1 MRFVSPRP
9 FRPWTPDQGQLLPQ
23 YVRELLGPDHLAC
36 FFVDLAGVLDF
47 SAVLESYTSDRGYPA
62 YHPVMMTLL
71 LMYAYAE
78 GVTSSRKLARRC
90 RTDLG
95 FRFVSGGAEPDH
107 DTICA
112 FRVRHLAAFGH
123 LFAETLRVAS
133 EMKLKK
139 LGHISVDGSKFRAN
153 ASKHKAMSYGRMD
166 ETMRKLDE
174 QVRRLLEEAAR
185 IDEEEDR
192 LYGKGKTGDEM
203 PEELTDPA
211 TRMQRMREARQRVE
225 AERKRALAAEK
236 EKRREKIGEAKA
248 ALEEEARAKA
258 AEKGKPVEEAKP
270 DPKAQR
276 NFTDPESR
284 IMPKSGSFEQAYNAQ
299 VAADAETQLIVAQD
313 VTQSTNDV
321 GRLDEMVGQTIG
333 NTGLVPSQVSADAGY
348 LDEADVKAAEAH
360 GTECFVAAKRTK
372 HGEEEPAAPRG
383 RPPGN
388 LTWRQRMARKLKTK
402 RGREAYARRK
412 VTVEP
417 VFGQIKNRGFRRFS
431 LRGLFKARG
440 EFSLVCAVHNLV
452 KLFRMGALAPATG

>member
-1 MRFVSPRP
+1 
-9 FRPWTPDQGQLLPQ
+9 LLPQ
-23 YVRELLGPDHLAC
+23 YVRDELGPQHLAC

-47 SAVLESYTSDRGYPA
+47 SAVLASYTSDRGYPA

-78 GVTSSRKLARRC
+78 GVTSSRRVARRC

-95 FRFVSGGAEPDH
+95 FRFVSGGAQPDH

-112 FRVRHLAAFGH
+112 FRVRHLEAFGA
-123 LFAETLRVAS
+123 LFDETLQVAA

-166 ETMRKLDE
+166 DAIRKLDE
-174 QVRRLLEEAAR
+174 QVQRLLAEAAR

-192 LYGKGKTGDEM
+192 LYGKGKSGDEM
-203 PEELTDPA
+203 PEELTDRE
-211 TRMQRMREARQRVE
+211 TRLQRMREARQRVE
-225 AERKRALAAEK
+225 AEKKRALAREK
-236 EKRREKIGEAKA
+236 EQRREKIAEAKQ

-258 AEKGKPVEEAKP
+258 AEQGKPEDEAQP
-270 DPKAQR
+270 GPKAQR

-284 IMPKSGSFEQAYNAQ
+284 IMPKSGSFQQAYNAQ
-299 VAADAETQLIVAQD
+299 IAADAETQLIVAQA
-313 VTQSTNDV
+313 VTQSTNDA

-333 NTGLVPSQVSADAGY
+333 NTGLVPVQVSADSGY
-348 LDEADVKAAEAH
+348 LSEADVKAAEAH
-360 GTECFVAAKRTK
+360 GTECFVAVKRAK
-372 HGEEEPAAPRG
+372 HGEEEPSSPRG
-383 RPPGN
+383 RTPAH
-388 LTWRQRMARKLKTK
+388 LTWRERMARKLKTK

-431 LRGLFKARG
+431 LRGLFKVQG

-452 KLFRMGALAPATG
+452 KLFAMGVPVAATG

>member
-1 MRFVSPRP
+1 VSPRP
-9 FRPWTPDQGQLLPQ
+9 FRPWSPDQGQLLPQ
-23 YVRELLGPDHLAC
+23 YVREVLGPEHLAC

-47 SAVLESYTSDRGYPA
+47 SPVLESYTSDRGYPA

-78 GVTSSRKLARRC
+78 GVTSSRKLSRRC

-95 FRFVSGGAEPDH
+95 FRFVSGGAQPDH

-112 FRVRHLAAFGH
+112 FRVRHLAAFGE
-123 LFAETLRVAS
+123 LFDETLRVAS

-166 ETMRKLDE
+166 ETMRKLHE
-174 QVRRLLEEAAR
+174 QVQRLLAEAAR

-192 LYGKGKTGDEM
+192 LYGKGVSGDEM
-203 PEELTDPA
+203 PEELADPA
-211 TRMQRMREARQRVE
+211 VRLQRMREARQRVE
-225 AERKRALAAEK
+225 AEKKRALAREK
-236 EKRREKIGEAKA
+236 EQRRAKIAEAKK
-248 ALEEEARAKA
+248 ALEEQARAKA
-258 AEKGKPVEEAKP
+258 AEQGKPEAEAKP

-284 IMPKSGSFEQAYNAQ
+284 IMPKDGSFEQAYNAQ
-299 VAADAETQLIVAQD
+299 VAADADTQLIVAQD
-313 VTQSTNDV
+313 VIQSTNDA

-333 NTGLVPSQVSADAGY
+333 NTGLVPAQVSADSAY
-348 LDEADVKAAEAH
+348 LAEADVKAVEAR
-360 GTECFVAAKRTK
+360 GTKCFVAAKRAK
-372 HGEEEPAAPRG
+372 HGEAEPPAPRG
-383 RPPGN
+383 RAPAS

-431 LRGLFKARG
+431 LRGLFKVRG